1 MALPNVSITLAN
13 GGLGQVIPNEDG
25 VSGIVFN
32 GVAASG
38 LALGVSKQGFSLADF
53 EALGITKAY
62 DTTNSVGV
70 WRHIS
75 DFYTEAGN
83 GSELWLMLVSQ
94 ATSMATILDKT
105 TNNAKKLLS
114 DAAGRIRLLGVVR
127 YPGSGYTPSTATNQ
141 MDADVLA
148 ALTNGQVLA
157 DEQRSIFA
165 PVSIVVEGYAY
176 TGTASGL
183 PDLKL
188 RTNPNLSV
196 LIGDKVSGPGAAIGL
211 LLGRL
216 AADPVQRNPGRV
228 KSGALPI
235 DAAYLGTATI
245 ESAPT
250 SSGAIHNKCFI
261 TLRTFPGRAG
271 YYFSDAPTADLVT
284 SDYNLLPRVRIINKV
299 IRITYQTYV
308 NEILDEILI
317 DAQGRIETVQ
327 AKYYQEIIA
336 TQINTAMT
344 ANGEISSVTAFVD
357 TEQNILSTGK
367 FCVSLEIVPVG
378 YSNTIEVKLGFN
390 NPAL

>member
-53 EALGITKAY
+53 EAVGITKGY

-75 DFYTEAGN
+75 DFYTAAGN
-83 GSELWLMLVSQ
+83 GSELWVMLVSQ

-114 DAAGRIRLLGVVR
+114 DATGRIRLLGVVR
-127 YPGSGYTPSTATNQ
+127 YPGSGYTPSTTTNQ

-148 ALTNGQVLA
+148 ALINGQALA
-157 DEQRSIFA
+157 DDQRSVFA

-196 LIGDKVSGPGAAIGL
+196 LIGDKVSGPGSAIGL

-216 AADPVQRNPGRV
+216 AGDPVQRNPGRV
-228 KSGALPI
+228 KSGALPVN
-235 DAAYLGTATI
+235 AAYLGTATI

-250 SSGAIHNKCFI
+250 SPIAIHDKGFI

-284 SDYNLLPRVRIINKV
+284 SDYNLLPRVRIINKI
-299 IRITYQTYV
+299 IRIAYQTYV

-357 TEQNILSTGK
+357 TEQNVLSTGK
-367 FCVSLEIVPVG
+367 FCVRLEVVPVG